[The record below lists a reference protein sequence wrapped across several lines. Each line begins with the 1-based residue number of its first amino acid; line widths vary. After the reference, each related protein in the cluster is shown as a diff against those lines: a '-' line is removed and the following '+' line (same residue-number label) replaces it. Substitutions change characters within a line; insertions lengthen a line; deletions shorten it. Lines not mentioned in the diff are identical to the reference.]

1 MHEWMEDI
9 MELIV
14 TNISKKI
21 KRNVILSNIS
31 LHLKSGNIYGFV
43 GPNGSG
49 KTMLFRALSG
59 LMKVDSGE
67 IRLDKKVL
75 KKDIDILPNLGI
87 ILENAGLYPEFTG
100 MENLEMLAKVNKKVQ
115 REEIENTI
123 RRVGLNPADKRLYR
137 KYSLGM
143 KQRIVIAQAIME
155 QPDILMLDEATN
167 ALDENG
173 IDKIRH
179 IILEEKERGAL
190 ILIASHNKEDITL
203 LADQVF
209 YINNGSL
216 INQGGTLI

>member
-1 MHEWMEDI
+1 

-31 LHLKSGNIYGFV
+31 LYLKSGNIYGFV

-67 IRLDKKVL
+67 IRLDEKVL

-155 QPDILMLDEATN
+155 QPDILMLDEPTN

-190 ILIASHNKEDITL
+190 ILIASHNKEDSTL

>member
-1 MHEWMEDI
+1 MEDI

-59 LMKVDSGE
+59 LMKVGSGE
-67 IRLDKKVL
+67 IRLDEKVL

-143 KQRIVIAQAIME
+143 KQRIVIAQAIIE
-155 QPDILMLDEATN
+155 QPDILMLDEPTN

>member
-1 MHEWMEDI
+1 

-67 IRLDKKVL
+67 VRLDKKVL

-155 QPDILMLDEATN
+155 QPDILMLDEPTN

>member
-1 MHEWMEDI
+1 

-59 LMKVDSGE
+59 LMKVGSGE
-67 IRLDKKVL
+67 IRLDEKVL

-155 QPDILMLDEATN
+155 QPDILMLDEPTN

>member
-1 MHEWMEDI
+1 MEDI

-31 LHLKSGNIYGFV
+31 LHLESGNIYGFV

-49 KTMLFRALSG
+49 KTMMFRALSG

-67 IRLDKKVL
+67 IRLDEKVL

-155 QPDILMLDEATN
+155 QPDILMLDEPTN

>member
-1 MHEWMEDI
+1 MYLKK
-9 MELIV
+9 MELQGFKSFADK
-14 TNISKKI
+14 T
-21 KRNVILSNIS
+21 ILEF
-31 LHLKSGNIYGFV
+31 KSGITSV
-43 GPNGSG
+43 IGPNGSG

-67 IRLDKKVL
+67 IRLDEKVL

-155 QPDILMLDEATN
+155 QPDILMLDEPTN

>member
-31 LHLKSGNIYGFV
+31 LHLESGNIYGFV

-67 IRLDKKVL
+67 IRLDEKVL

-155 QPDILMLDEATN
+155 QPDILMLDEPTN

>member
-1 MHEWMEDI
+1 

-67 IRLDKKVL
+67 IRLDEKVL

-155 QPDILMLDEATN
+155 QPDILMLDEPTN

-190 ILIASHNKEDITL
+190 ILIASHNKEDSTL

>member
-67 IRLDKKVL
+67 IRLDEKVL

-155 QPDILMLDEATN
+155 QPDILMLDEPTN

-179 IILEEKERGAL
+179 IILEEKERGTL